1 MSAKNISQDKNIPY
15 KKEHL
20 TYKHKTGLL
29 LISLS
34 ALMLEFTLIRVL
46 SVSLWYH
53 FAFMIISIALLGLGI
68 SGVTIIISR
77 RINKAEINSF
87 LTLTS
92 VIYAL
97 SIIVSFTA
105 INKIPFDP
113 FSLFI
118 DSSQFIYL
126 PIYYVLIT
134 LPFFLAGLIIG
145 QLFTR
150 FKASINKLYFFDLIG
165 AGLSCFIFI
174 LVLPVFGGSGGIA
187 AASLIACFSVF
198 LFALEKNKR
207 QTIGIIGASVIT
219 LLNVLFLT
227 NPDAYLPISIS
238 SNKVYGN
245 YIKDNPDLRL
255 LTKWNSFS
263 KVDVMKDDDDPVDDY
278 PVYTAIID
286 AGNSTTNIPKVPALT
301 DSSLPPFDASNLAML
316 LKREDTAK
324 VFIIGSGG
332 GGEILTAL
340 TYNAKSVTAVEI
352 NGILNDLVEKDLANY
367 WTTGIAKDKRVKIIT
382 DDARSWLRGK
392 RIKYD
397 VIISA
402 HTISASATNSG
413 AMSLVENYILT
424 EEALREYLQHLDIN
438 GILYI
443 TRPETQIPRL
453 VTSLKIAQQKN
464 GGSDLKSQFYIFKRP
479 PSEFEIDMSYLTGVL
494 FKKSGFDEFDI
505 QQLKTVAA
513 VLNMETVY
521 DPVSKHHGIFKDLI
535 ESDNIYETV
544 KKYPDRKLLP
554 ATDDNPYFEH
564 NTDFTDLNFSMIKES
579 FSATDRA
586 IVTLAQKPAAE
597 STLLILLLQTILIS
611 VLLIFLP
618 IYLRFRKDPAIKNV
632 KKGKYILY
640 FALLGLG
647 YIIIEICLIQ
657 KFTLF
662 LGQPVYTMLTVIS
675 TMLIFS
681 GIGSMFSEKVI
692 ALLKNVNI
700 IYFIITALTVLIG
713 LLNPILFEAF
723 VRADILWRVIIS
735 AALIA
740 PLSFFMGI
748 PFPYGMSKIDNNSK
762 YLVAYGWGV
771 NGFFSV
777 LGSVLAVML
786 SMSYGFKVVFIVSGV
801 IYLLAMI
808 TIRNFKTTPTNI

>member
-1 MSAKNISQDKNIPY
+1 MSSKNTPP
-15 KKEHL
+15 KKEQL

-34 ALMLEFTLIRVL
+34 VLMLEFTLIRVL

-53 FAFMIISIALLGLGI
+53 FAFMIISIALMGFGI
-68 SGVTIIISR
+68 SGVTIVISKK
-77 RINKAEINSF
+77 INKAEINSF
-87 LTLTS
+87 LTVTS
-92 VIYAL
+92 IVYAL
-97 SIIVSFTA
+97 SIIVSFVA

-113 FSLFI
+113 FSLFV
-118 DSSQFIYL
+118 DSNQFMYL

-134 LPFFLAGLIIG
+134 LPFFLAGLVIG

-150 FKASINKLYFFDLIG
+150 FKTSINKLYFFDLIG
-165 AGLSCFIFI
+165 AGLSCFVFI
-174 LVLPVFGGSGGIA
+174 LVLPAFGGSGGIA
-187 AASLIACFSVF
+187 AASLIACVAS
-198 LFALEKNKR
+198 LFFASEKNKL
-207 QTIGIIGASVIT
+207 QTIGLFGASIIAVMNI
-219 LLNVLFLT
+219 LFLT
-227 NPDAYLPISIS
+227 NADSYLPISVS

-245 YIKDNPDLRL
+245 YIKENPDLKL
-255 LTKWNSFS
+255 MTKWNSFS
-263 KVDVMKDDDDPVDDY
+263 KVDIMKDDGDPVDDY

-286 AGNSTTNIPKVPALT
+286 AGNSTTNIPNVKSII
-301 DSSLPPFDASNLAML
+301 DSTSSPPFDASNLAMV
-316 LKREDTAK
+316 LKRSDTAK
-324 VFIIGSGG
+324 VFILGSGG

-340 TYNAKSVTAVEI
+340 THNAKLVTAVEI
-352 NGILNDLVEKDLANY
+352 NGILNDLIEKDLANY
-367 WTTGIAKDKRVKIIT
+367 WTPGLAKDKRVKIIT

-443 TRPETQIPRL
+443 TRPESQIPKL

-464 GGSDLKSQFYIFKRP
+464 GGSDTKTQFYIFKRP
-479 PSEFEIDMSYLTGVL
+479 PTEFEKDVSYLSGEL

-505 QQLKTVAA
+505 QQLKTIAA

-521 DPVSKHHGIFKDLI
+521 DPVSKQNGIFKDII

-544 KKYPDRKLLP
+544 KKYPHKKLLP

-564 NTDFTDLNFSMIKES
+564 NTDFSDLSLSVIKES
-579 FSATDRA
+579 FSQTDRA
-586 IVTLAQKPAAE
+586 IITLSQKPVAE
-597 STLLILLLQTILIS
+597 STLLVLLAQTILMS
-611 VLLIFLP
+611 ALLIFLP
-618 IYLRFRKDPAIKNV
+618 IYIKFRKDPAIKNI

-662 LGQPVYTMLTVIS
+662 LGQPVYTMLTIIS

-681 GIGSMFSEKVI
+681 GIGSILSEKI
-692 ALLKNVNI
+692 ISLFNNNVSI
-700 IYFIITALTVLIG
+700 IYIIIAGLTLLIG
-713 LLNPILFEAF
+713 LLNPIIFEAF
-723 VRADILWRVIIS
+723 VRADVLWRVVIS
-735 AALIA
+735 IVLIA
-740 PLSFFMGI
+740 PLAFFMGI

-762 YLVAYGWGV
+762 YLAAYSWGI

-777 LGSVLAVML
+777 IGSVLAVML
-786 SMSYGFKVVFIVSGV
+786 SMSYGFKVVFIVSAV
-801 IYLLAMI
+801 IYLGVMLTVSKLTQPKEI
-808 TIRNFKTTPTNI
+808 